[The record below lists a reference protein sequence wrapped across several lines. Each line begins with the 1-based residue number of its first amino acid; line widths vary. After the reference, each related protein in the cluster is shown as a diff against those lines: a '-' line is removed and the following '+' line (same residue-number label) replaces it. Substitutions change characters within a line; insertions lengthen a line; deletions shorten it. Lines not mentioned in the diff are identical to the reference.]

1 LRHDTGY
8 QSEVR
13 EVNQTQFK
21 LYLEINN
28 GKVTAGTRSYVS
40 LSQRFARHLGLD
52 LEGPEGLLRSSTIA
66 ATIKA

>member
-1 LRHDTGY
+1 LRRDTGY
-8 QSEVR
+8 QNEVR

-21 LYLEINN
+21 LYLENNN

-52 LEGPEGLLRSSTIA
+52 LE
-66 ATIKA
+66 KARRAGAFLDERCNH

>member
-13 EVNQTQFK
+13 EVNQNQFK

-40 LSQRFARHLGLD
+40 LSQMFARHLGLD
-52 LEGPEGLLRSSTIA
+52 LEEARRAIA
-66 ATIKA
+66 FLDERGNQ